1 MILTRVHSTSIN
13 FKMWS
18 QHMAIFISPAQTHT
32 SVSQIKPLPPFFHM
46 DGTFFLSKPQAPCV
60 HMGRYRCIC
69 ISI

>member
-1 MILTRVHSTSIN
+1 
-13 FKMWS
+13 
-18 QHMAIFISPAQTHT
+18 MAIFISPAQTHT